1 MATIAELLVKIGIDS
16 SKIGS
21 GMDKVVQGISK
32 AEGKISGAGLLAG
45 GALMAGF
52 LEGMEVE
59 KAGDKLAAQL
69 ALTEDESARV
79 GAVAGDLYANAY
91 GGSIDEV
98 NTALSGIISRTE
110 DLGEVSDSEL
120 SKMGAAALD
129 YAATFDQDV
138 AKVTQVAGQMVSE
151 GLATDFTHAFDIMSA
166 GSQQTAAGMQGDLLD
181 ASDEYGTF
189 FQSLGFNGEEAFG
202 LLATASEKG
211 MFGIDKTGD
220 AIKEF
225 SILATEAGG
234 TGAAAFEAM
243 GMDADEMAN
252 SFLAGGDTAKAAFD
266 KTIDGLLSMTDPAA
280 QAQAAVDLF
289 GTPIEDLNKAEI
301 PEFLASLQS
310 AESGLGNVEGASS
323 DLGTTLND
331 NTATSFTTLAR
342 TAKMDLMEAIA
353 PLIPKIQ
360 AFLDVIIPLTP
371 HISTVVGVI
380 IALVA
385 IIKTVKA
392 IIVAVTAVQWL
403 WNIAMT
409 ANPIGLI
416 IAGIVALIAIIV
428 AVIMNWETVKQVTI
442 DIWNA
447 IVDFFVEYW
456 PYLFAIMTGGLTI
469 IIDFII
475 DHWDEIKEITSKV
488 WNAIKDFFV
497 NLWNSIVDF
506 FKRKLEEQKM
516 AFQIVWNAIKSVV
529 ESVWNKI
536 KNSVSSAVNW
546 VKDKIT
552 GAWNTVKT
560 NTSNALNSAKNTVNS
575 VWTAIQNKVSGAVN
589 KIKGFFSG
597 MWDGIK
603 NGLKSALNGAI
614 SLINGAIGGIN
625 ELIRGANKVPGVSI
639 PTIPNIPYLADGG
652 NITGS
657 GWAMVGEAGPE
668 LLRMPR
674 GAQVQ
679 PLDRDNGGG
688 NGGDREVRFVF
699 EGDEDMIRMFRRA
712 IRVRGG
718 LNVVFGRQ

>member
-16 SKIGS
+16 SKVGS

-98 NTALSGIISRTE
+98 NSALSGIISRTE

-138 AKVTQVAGQMVSE
+138 AKVTQAAGQMVSE
-151 GLATDFTHAFDIMSA
+151 GLATDFTHAFDIMTA
-166 GSQQTAAGMQGDLLD
+166 ASQQTAAGMQGDLID
-181 ASDEYGTF
+181 ASDEYGGF
-189 FQSLGFNGEEAFG
+189 FQTLGFSGEEAFG
-202 LLATASEKG
+202 LLAAASEKG

-234 TGAAAFEAM
+234 TGSEVFESM
-243 GMDADEMAN
+243 GLDASEMAN
-252 SFLAGGDTAKAAFD
+252 SFLAGGDTAKEAFD
-266 KTIDGLLSMTDPAA
+266 KTIDGLLSITDPAA
-280 QAQAAVDLF
+280 QAEAAVGLF
-289 GTPIEDLNKAEI
+289 GTPIEDLNKADI

-310 AESGLGNVEGASS
+310 AESGLGNVEGASE
-323 DLGTTLND
+323 DLGSTLND
-331 NTATSFTTLAR
+331 NTTTSFTTLAR

-353 PLIPKIQ
+353 PLLPVMQ
-360 AFLDVIIPLTP
+360 GFLNVIIPMTP
-371 HISTVVGVI
+371 ALVAIVGVI
-380 IALVA
+380 VALVA
-385 IIKTVKA
+385 IIKTVRA

-416 IAGIVALIAIIV
+416 IAGIAALIAIIV
-428 AVIMNWETVKQVTI
+428 LIIMNWETVKQVTI
-442 DIWNA
+442 DVWNA
-447 IVDFFVEYW
+447 IVDFFVEFW
-456 PYLFAIMTGGLTI
+456 PYLFAIMTGGLSLI
-469 IIDFII
+469 IAFII
-475 DHWDEIKEITSKV
+475 EHWDEIKAVTEAV
-488 WNAIKDFFV
+488 WNAIKNFFTGLWDTIKNAFKAAWDWLV
-497 NLWNSIVDF
+497 QKNLETF
-506 FKRKLEEQKM
+506 
-516 AFQIVWNAIKSVV
+516 NAINNFIN
-529 ESVWNKI
+529 SVWNGI
-536 KNSVSSAVNW
+536 KNAVSGAVNW
-546 VKDKIT
+546 VKDKVSGVWNTMKNNTVNTLNAYKTFIT
-552 GAWNTVKT
+552 NIWNTVKD
-560 NTSNALNSAKNTVNS
+560 
-575 VWTAIQNKVSGAVN
+575 KVSGAIS
-589 KIKGFFSG
+589 KIKGFMSG

-614 SLINGAIGGIN
+614 GLINGAIGGIN
-625 ELIRGANKVPGVSI
+625 ELISGANKVPGVNIPSI
-639 PTIPNIPYLADGG
+639 PRIPYLAEGG
-652 NITGS
+652 NITAS

-674 GAQVQ
+674 GAQVS
-679 PLDRDNGGG
+679 PLDR
-688 NGGDREVRFVF
+688 GGDSNGEDKEIRFVF